1 MESRQMARLLKAL
14 AVTIIAGFLSLTPAP
29 AKDLQIFTEE
39 NKPLNFTEGG
49 KVTGYTTEIV
59 QEIQKRL
66 GTNEAIQVVP
76 WARGFQAAREEPD
89 TMLYSTMRIEER
101 EAFFKWV
108 GPLTIVKT
116 SFYGKKGGSVKIAS
130 LSDAKL
136 VQSIGVPR
144 AFYSQQFLMDEGFKN
159 LDVADNPSMMLKKFL
174 EGRNPIFVSHEFT
187 LPSLLAKEG
196 VPEGDVVPLFTFME
210 KGHYLAFSLKTS
222 DETVQKWQKALDDM
236 KKDGTFA
243 KLFNK
248 WLPGKKMPK

>member
-1 MESRQMARLLKAL
+1 MENRRTARLLKTL
-14 AVTIIAGFLSLTPAP
+14 TVTIIAGFLSLGQVS

-49 KVTGYTTEIV
+49 KVTGYATEIV

-66 GTNEAIQVVP
+66 GTSESIQVVP

-89 TMLYSTMRIEER
+89 TMLFSTMRIEER
-101 EAFFKWV
+101 ESFFKWV

-116 SFYGKKGGSVKIAS
+116 SFYGKKGGAVKITN

-159 LDVADNPSMMLKKFL
+159 LDVADNPSLMLKKFM
-174 EGRNPIFVSHEFT
+174 EGRNPVFVSHEFT

-196 VPEGDVVPLFTFME
+196 VPEGEVVTLFTFME
-210 KGHYLAFSLKTS
+210 KGHYLAFSQKTP
-222 DETVQKWQKALDDM
+222 DEVVKKWQKALDDM

-243 KLFNK
+243 KVFNK

>member
-1 MESRQMARLLKAL
+1 MSRQRFASIVKGL
-14 AVTIIAGFLSLTPAP
+14 AAAAAVAMLGLAQAQ

-39 NKPLNFTEGG
+39 NKPLNFTENG
-49 KVTGYTTEIV
+49 KVTGFSTEVV

-66 GTNEAIQVVP
+66 GTNEPIQVVP
-76 WARGFQAAREEPD
+76 WARGFQATREEAD

-116 SFYGKKGGSVKIAS
+116 SFYGKKGGNIK
-130 LSDAKL
+130 LTNLNEAKL

-159 LDVADNPSMMLKKFL
+159 LDVADNPSLMLKKFL
-174 EGRNPIFVSHEFT
+174 EGRNPVFVSHEFT
-187 LPSLLAKEG
+187 LPSLLTKEG
-196 VPEGDVVPLFTFME
+196 VPEGEVVPLFTFME
-210 KGHYLAFSLKTS
+210 KGHYLAFSQKTS
-222 DETVQKWQKALDDM
+222 DEVVQKWQKALDDM
-236 KKDGTFA
+236 KRDGTFA
-243 KLFNK
+243 KIFNK